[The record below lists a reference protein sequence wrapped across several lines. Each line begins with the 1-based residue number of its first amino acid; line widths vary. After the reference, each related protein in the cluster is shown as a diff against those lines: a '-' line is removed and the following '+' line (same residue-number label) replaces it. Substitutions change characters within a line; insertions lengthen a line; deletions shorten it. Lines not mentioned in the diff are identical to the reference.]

1 MNHALDRLIPLEGAY
16 NVRDL
21 GGYATRTQA
30 TTRWRSLLR
39 GDGLHELSEADIEK
53 LLQVGVTTVI
63 DLRNTQETALERN
76 PFEAHAS
83 VRFHNTSLFHALAPI
98 EMATAAGGGGFDI
111 AMRYREALDN
121 CREAIGEVLR
131 LIAAAPDGA
140 VLFHCSAGK
149 DRTGIISAILLS
161 VADVEDAVIVADY
174 ALTSTISGPLIGRLR
189 ERALRR
195 GTDPALIE
203 RFLACEPQMMQATL
217 DYIRSR
223 YGSPAG
229 YLAGLGFTDMEL
241 NRLRRRLL

>member
-1 MNHALDRLIPLEGAY
+1 MNHAFDRLIPLQGAH

-21 GGYATRTQA
+21 GGYATRTRA
-30 TTRWRSLLR
+30 TTRWRSLVR
-39 GDGLHELSEADIEK
+39 GDGLHELSKADIDT
-53 LLQVGVTTVI
+53 LLQLGVTTVI
-63 DLRNTQETALERN
+63 DLRNAEETQLEKN

-98 EMATAAGGGGFDI
+98 EMATAAGGAGFDM
-111 AMRYREALDN
+111 ATRYREALDN
-121 CREAIGEVLR
+121 CQEAIGEVLR
-131 LIAAAPDGA
+131 VIAAAPDGA

-161 VADVEDAVIVADY
+161 IADVDDDIIVADY

-203 RFLACEPQMMQATL
+203 RFLACEPRMMQATL
-217 DYIRSR
+217 GHIRAE
-223 YGSPAG
+223 YGGPAA
-229 YLAGLGFTDMEL
+229 YLARLGVTDAEL
-241 NRLRRRLL
+241 DRLRRRLL

>member
-1 MNHALDRLIPLEGAY
+1 MNNAFDRLIPLEGAH

-21 GGYATRTQA
+21 GGYMTRTQA
-30 TTRWRSLLR
+30 ATRWRSLLR
-39 GDGLHELSEADIEK
+39 GDGLHELSEADIDK

-63 DLRNTQETALERN
+63 DLRNAQETELEKN

-98 EMATAAGGGGFDI
+98 EMATAGENGGFDM
-111 AMRYREALDN
+111 AGRYREALDN
-121 CREAIGEVLR
+121 CQEAIGEVLHF
-131 LIAAAPDGA
+131 IAAAPDGT

-161 VADVEDAVIVADY
+161 IAGVEDDVIVADY

-195 GTDPALIE
+195 GADPALIE
-203 RFLACEPQMMQATL
+203 RFLACEPRMMQATL
-217 DYIRSR
+217 DHIRTE
-223 YGSPAG
+223 YGGPAE
-229 YLAGLGFTDMEL
+229 YLARLGVTDAEM